1 MITIFRRIR
10 RAIVTPQNIPEPHR
24 SNFINLYWD
33 VVWYGVLNGS
43 TLSFLVIFATRQ
55 GASEMQVGLI
65 NAMPAVINLLF
76 AIPASAWLAS
86 LPLRNG
92 VFWSAVVYRLFYL
105 LLVPLPSL
113 LLPGAQIWVI
123 IAATLVMSIPGTALS
138 VGFNTLFA
146 EAVPIEY
153 RGRVTGIRNAAL
165 ALMTTLTSLLC
176 GYLLVRMQYPAGYQV
191 VFAIGFLG
199 AVLSTVFL
207 SRVRPAPRVS
217 GLVEDRQSPAARKA
231 RSLTGRLRQTFRL
244 DLLRGPFGFTMLLLF
259 IFHLGQYIAIPVFPI
274 FTVNELRLSDQVISI
289 GTGLFNLTTFFASLR
304 LERSVRRLG
313 NQKVM
318 AIGAVMLGVYPMLFA
333 LSRGIPLYL
342 LASLVGGVTWA
353 LVSGALFNYLLER
366 VPEDN
371 RPSYLAWYTLVA
383 NAALL
388 LGSITGPLTASWVG
402 LRWSMVVFALV
413 RWAAAAAIW
422 RWGGERTNQVKV

>member
-1 MITIFRRIR
+1 MNSIFRRAKR
-10 RAIVTPQNIPEPHR
+10 SIVTPQTIPEPHR
-24 SNFINLYWD
+24 SNFVNLYWD
-33 VVWYGVLNGS
+33 VAWFGVLNGS

-76 AIPASAWLAS
+76 AIPASSWLRS

-92 VFWSAVVYRLFYL
+92 VLWSAVVYRLFYL
-105 LLVPLPSL
+105 LLVPLPAL

-123 IAATLVMSIPGTALS
+123 IAITLVMSIPGTALS

-153 RGRVTGIRNAAL
+153 RGRVTGVRNAAL
-165 ALMTTLTSLLC
+165 ALATTVTSLLC
-176 GYLLVRMQYPAGYQV
+176 GYLLVRMDYPAGYQL
-191 VFAIGFLG
+191 VFAIGFVG

-207 SRVRPAPRVS
+207 ARVKPAARVP
-217 GLVEDRQSPAARKA
+217 GPVEDRESPQARRA
-231 RSLTGRLRQTFRL
+231 RSFGGRLRQDFRL

-259 IFHLGQYIAIPVFPI
+259 LFHFGQYIAIPVFPI

-289 GTGLFNLTTFFASLR
+289 GTGLFNLSTFFASLR

-333 LSRGIPLYL
+333 LSRGVTLYL
-342 LASLVGGVTWA
+342 LASLVGGITWA

-388 LGSITGPLTASWVG
+388 LGSIAGPLTAGWMG
-402 LRWSMVVFALV
+402 LRLSMVAFVVL
-413 RWAAAAAIW
+413 RWIAAAAIW
-422 RWGGERTNQVKV
+422 RWGGERANR